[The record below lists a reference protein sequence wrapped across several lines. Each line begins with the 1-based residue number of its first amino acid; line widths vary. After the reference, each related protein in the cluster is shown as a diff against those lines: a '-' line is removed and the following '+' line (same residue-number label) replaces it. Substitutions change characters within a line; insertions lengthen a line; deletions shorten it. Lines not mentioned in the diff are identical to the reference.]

1 MFISFLISFILFVGY
16 TVINTIERQ
25 DFLNIVY
32 AQGSDD
38 NSDGI
43 RVQLHAQ

>member
-1 MFISFLISFILFVGY
+1 MFVGY
-16 TVINTIERQ
+16 TAIHTIERQ
-25 DFLNIVY
+25 DFFNIFY

-43 RVQLHAQ
+43 RVQLHAQLKDGNY